1 MPPINF
7 EVAPLPNAPDHA
19 DTDARNRD
27 RLCGRVRDVPGSSHV
42 DERGEMQD
50 IGASR
55 QSENGNAGFK
65 GPQKAVVTHKCVF
78 PVASHAIPSPDRKLL
93 EREQVVVGQLQC
105 DSCQQ
110 LNSPRLEL
118 PRPLG
123 LTQPGEKPP
132 VRKSRV
138 SRSGCS

>member
-1 MPPINF
+1 M
-7 EVAPLPNAPDHA
+7 E
-19 DTDARNRD
+19 
-27 RLCGRVRDVPGSSHV
+27 
-42 DERGEMQD
+42 D
-50 IGASR
+50 IRATR

-110 LNSPRLEL
+110 LNCPRLEL

-123 LTQPGEKPP
+123 LTQPGDKPP
-132 VRKSRV
+132 ARTTRV